1 MEITINHVVTLS
13 PETLE
18 VLKGFLSSAPVT
30 TPKTAKTKVEKT
42 ETIASAEP
50 VTTQPTLV
58 SGTNI
63 VNPSP
68 AEEPKLVTQADI
80 KANVAA
86 GYTMEQ
92 VRAEA
97 QEVAKAGKRNEVKAE
112 LDRLGAANVPGLD
125 KAYYADFMAFLAK
138 LKA

>member
-13 PETLE
+13 PETME

-42 ETIASAEP
+42 ETIVAAEP
-50 VTTQPTLV
+50 VTPP
-58 SGTNI
+58 
-63 VNPSP
+63 PS
-68 AEEPKLVTQADI
+68 EEPKAEAPKQVTQADI
-80 KANVAA
+80 KAQVAA
-86 GYTMEQ
+86 GFTMEQ

-125 KAYYADFMAFLAK
+125 KAYYSDFMAFLAK